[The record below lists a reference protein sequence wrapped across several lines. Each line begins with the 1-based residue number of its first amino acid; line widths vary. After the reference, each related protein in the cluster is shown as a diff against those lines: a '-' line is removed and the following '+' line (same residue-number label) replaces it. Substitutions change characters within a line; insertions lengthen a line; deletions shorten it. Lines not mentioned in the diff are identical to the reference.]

1 MTTIATVQRNNTS
14 FLASDTRV
22 TFNDGELG
30 SGHITKVIS
39 HRSGKAFVGIA
50 GNGNNMSKFIEI
62 MNSIETDID
71 IIKEF
76 AQKYAVC
83 YKQYALDN
91 DNLIIGIENGR
102 SYIMD
107 AHMLTQYE
115 NDLQCYAIGSG
126 GKDATTAFNVLVSE
140 NEKYRDIE
148 NLDDNTMKEL
158 LTKAIVIGAKDDKYT
173 NEEITVYKTTK
184 TREFDKQGDKFML
197 SLSLG
202 STANKVELAMIIAT
216 NQITAHEEPK
226 QYTKDALLNLVE
238 RINSS
243 SIPVMYEH
251 GKNVALGR
259 VSFGV
264 WKQAKLVDNGNDYF
278 EVSAVAEM
286 VDNQTTRNF
295 IANKISLGASMSC
308 QNAEKTYMKDAFGKT
323 VEVVSSLNDV
333 NEISL
338 TLNPSMSETRALQLA
353 LQNAKT
359 RKDREH
365 AFKQCLKCSNHD
377 ATLIYT
383 SFKASIKAEVEQELT
398 MRQGNLDRVSLQGNL
413 AQNSNWEMEKQ
424 NYESKIVELK
434 SQLANKDILN
444 QKLEL
449 LCDSRRL
456 LMEKKTKNNN

>member
-1 MTTIATVQRNNTS
+1 MTTIITVQRNNSS
-14 FLASDTRV
+14 FLAADTRMS
-22 TFNDGELG
+22 TC
-30 SGHITKVIS
+30 SGDSYFFTKIIP
-39 HRSGKAFVGIA
+39 HRSGNAFIGISGFA
-50 GNGNNMSKFIEI
+50 GNVAMYVE
-62 MNSIETDID
+62 MMDSITNDID
-71 IIKEF
+71 ILKQF
-76 AQKYAVC
+76 AEKYAVAC
-83 YKQYALDN
+83 KELDLYG
-91 DNLIIGIENGR
+91 DNGMIGIENGR
-102 SYIMD
+102 SFRIFAD
-107 AHMLTQYE
+107 TISQYE
-115 NDLQCYAIGSG
+115 NNYQCYSSGSG
-126 GKDATTAFNVLVSE
+126 GEKAIVAFNVLNVD
-140 NEKYRDIE
+140 NEKYSDIE
-148 NLDDNTMKEL
+148 KLDDDTMKEL
-158 LTKAIVIGAKDDKYT
+158 LTKAIVIGAKDDPYT
-173 NEEITVYKTTK
+173 NEEIMVYKTTQ
-184 TREFDKQGDKFML
+184 TREVEKRVDEFML
-197 SLSLG
+197 SLG
-202 STANKVELAMIIAT
+202 NTANKVELAMIIAT
-216 NQITAHEEPK
+216 NQITAHNEPK

-251 GKNVALGR
+251 GKDVALGR
-259 VSFGV
+259 VSFGT

-365 AFKQCLKCSNHD
+365 ALKQRFQCSNHE
-377 ATLIYT
+377 ATLIYA
-383 SFKASIKAEVEQELT
+383 SFKEGAKAEVEQELT

>member
-1 MTTIATVQRNNTS
+1 MTTIITVQRNNSS

-22 TFNDGELG
+22 TINGGDGG
-30 SGHITKVIS
+30 SGFIAKVIA
-39 HRSGKAFVGIA
+39 HRSGNAFIGIA
-50 GNGNNMSKFIEI
+50 GNANNMSIYSEI
-62 MNSIETDID
+62 MDKIESNVD
-71 IIKEF
+71 IIKQF
-76 AQKYAVC
+76 AE
-83 YKQYALDN
+83 QYSVECKERWLHGDN
-91 DNLIIGIENGR
+91 RILGIENGR
-102 SYIMD
+102 SYTIHPD
-107 AHMLTQYE
+107 ILIPYE
-115 NDLQCYAIGSG
+115 NNNQAYAIGSG
-126 GKDATTAFNVLVSE
+126 GRDATIAFNVLVSE
-140 NEKYRDIE
+140 SEKYSDIE
-148 NLDDNTMKEL
+148 NLDDDAMKEL
-158 LTKAIVIGAKDDKYT
+158 LNKAIVIGAKDDPFT
-173 NEEITVYKTTK
+173 NEEVMVYKTTQ
-184 TREFDKQGDKFML
+184 TREVEKRGDEFML
-197 SLSLG
+197 SLG
-202 STANKVELAMIIAT
+202 NTANKVELAMIIAT
-216 NQITAHEEPK
+216 NQVTAHNEPK

-251 GKNVALGR
+251 GKDVALGR
-259 VSFGV
+259 VSFGT

-295 IANKISLGASMSC
+295 VANKISLGASMSC

-365 AFKQCLKCSNHD
+365 ALKQRFQCSNHE
-377 ATLIYT
+377 ATLIYA
-383 SFKASIKAEVEQELT
+383 SFKEGAKAEVEQELT